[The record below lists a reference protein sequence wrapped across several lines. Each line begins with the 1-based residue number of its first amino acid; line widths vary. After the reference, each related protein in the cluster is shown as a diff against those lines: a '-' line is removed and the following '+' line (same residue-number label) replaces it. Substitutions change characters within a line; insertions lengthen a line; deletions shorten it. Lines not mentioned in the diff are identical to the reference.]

1 MTSSGDPPQDTAVDL
16 KDEPED
22 QLKRIPVLW
31 EEYKYRHD
39 LCWRVMFRL
48 TSAVV
53 ILAIVPYVYRSVFQN
68 LPGWVLGVPASL
80 AVALAG
86 FGIVLMKSE
95 LDLFR
100 KVKDV
105 YRDLKRDKLYV
116 EDAGEHDKDTI
127 KFEYLVFAYLGILVL
142 LSLINLFVVV
152 TELPR

>member
-1 MTSSGDPPQDTAVDL
+1 MTTSGDAPQDKTEDV
-16 KDEPED
+16 KNEPED
-22 QLKRIPVLW
+22 QLKRISVLW

-48 TSAVV
+48 TSAVI
-53 ILAIVPYVYRSVFQN
+53 ILAIVPYVYKSVFQS
-68 LPGWVLGVPASL
+68 LPGWVLGVPALL

-95 LDLFR
+95 LDEFQ
-100 KVKDV
+100 KVKDE
-105 YRDLKRDKLYV
+105 YRDLKIDRLYV
-116 EDAGEHDKDTI
+116 KVAGEHDKEATR
-127 KFEYLVFAYLGILVL
+127 FGQLVFFYLGILVL

>member
-1 MTSSGDPPQDTAVDL
+1 MTASEDPPQDTAADL

-48 TSAVV
+48 TSAVI
-53 ILAIVPYVYRSVFQN
+53 ILAIVPYVYKSVFQT
-68 LPGWVLGVPASL
+68 LPGWVLWVPALL
-80 AVALAG
+80 AVALTV

-95 LDLFR
+95 LDVFR
-100 KVKDV
+100 RVKDE
-105 YRDLKRDKLYV
+105 YRDLKRDRLYIKG
-116 EDAGEHDKDTI
+116 ATEHDEDTI
-127 KFEYLVFAYLGILVL
+127 RFGHLVFLYLGILVL
-142 LSLINLFVVV
+142 LSLLNLFVVV